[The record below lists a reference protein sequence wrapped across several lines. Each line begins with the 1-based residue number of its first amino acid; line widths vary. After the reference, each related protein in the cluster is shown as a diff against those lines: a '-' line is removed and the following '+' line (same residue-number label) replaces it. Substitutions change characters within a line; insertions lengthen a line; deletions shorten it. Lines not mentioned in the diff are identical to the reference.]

1 MARPACRV
9 THEPLPEK
17 LVPYSVRNN
26 ACPADQPIKQYILTA
41 HTRYRRVLAILV
53 QAVSR
58 RVLLRLTVL
67 HMALREAWTRAAEGR
82 MSPSE
87 QCKLWAL
94 REVLREQQQ
103 SDTQW
108 EWMAS
113 RVQVVGGGNP
123 ASNGWIKLAKIGTL
137 ATLVGNGAARGR

>member
-1 MARPACRV
+1 M
-9 THEPLPEK
+9 
-17 LVPYSVRNN
+17 
-26 ACPADQPIKQYILTA
+26 KQYILTA
-41 HTRYRRVLAILV
+41 HTRYHLVVAILV
-53 QAVSR
+53 QTVFR
-58 RVLLRLTVL
+58 RVFLQLTVL

>member
-1 MARPACRV
+1 M
-9 THEPLPEK
+9 
-17 LVPYSVRNN
+17 
-26 ACPADQPIKQYILTA
+26 KQYILTA
-41 HTRYRRVLAILV
+41 HTRHHLVVAILV
-53 QAVSR
+53 QTAFLR
-58 RVLLRLTVL
+58 ALLQLTVL

-123 ASNGWIKLAKIGTL
+123 ARQSVQEFFNAWIKLAKIGTL
-137 ATLVGNGAARGR
+137 ATLVGNGAARSR

>member
-1 MARPACRV
+1 
-9 THEPLPEK
+9 
-17 LVPYSVRNN
+17 
-26 ACPADQPIKQYILTA
+26 
-41 HTRYRRVLAILV
+41 
-53 QAVSR
+53 
-58 RVLLRLTVL
+58 
-67 HMALREAWTRAAEGR
+67 MALREAWTRAAAGR

-94 REVLREQQQ
+94 RKVLREQQQ

-123 ASNGWIKLAKIGTL
+123 TRYSVLEFFQRLDKAGKDWYPGAETL
-137 ATLVGNGAARGR
+137 LKA